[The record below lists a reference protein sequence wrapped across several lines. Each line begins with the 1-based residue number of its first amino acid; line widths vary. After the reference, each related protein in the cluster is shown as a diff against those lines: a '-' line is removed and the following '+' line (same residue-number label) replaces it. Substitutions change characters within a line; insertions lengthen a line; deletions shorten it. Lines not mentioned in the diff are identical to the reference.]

1 MARVEGFEPAKSE
14 QEPVDIN
21 GNPVPVGVWGDSTT
35 GVGVF
40 GTSGALPP
48 DVENIPTNIAG
59 VEGHAIQNP
68 GVFGRSIQDAGVSG
82 ESVQGL
88 GVLGRSATATGVL
101 GVTFVP
107 SIPGQPP
114 DASGVFGSSTT
125 GGNGVTGFVGEAT
138 GVVGSSVRGTGVRGF
153 SGAADGVL
161 GETIGRG
168 SVGVRGRSDTG
179 AGVVGSSKSQTG
191 VAGSSDSGVGVRGD
205 SSGGFLSAGVVGA
218 SASGFISAGL
228 FGTSDAQNGI
238 GVFGRGGPNGWAGFL
253 DGKVEVFGPL
263 VKSGGGF
270 KIDHPLEPA
279 HKSLSHSFVESP
291 DMKNVYDGVVDLG
304 QNGEC
309 CVELPEWFEAL
320 NCDFRYQLT
329 SIGEPAPNLHVAQEI
344 SNNRFNIAGGKPG
357 MKVSW
362 QVTGIRKDAWA
373 QAHPLIVEEEKPEN
387 EREYYR
393 HPELYNQP
401 PENST
406 FWKGNSELK
415 RQLEERR
422 PPEEPQRFDRAHLEQ
437 EWQQVEELV
446 QRMRQTMPSKDGG

>member
-138 GVVGSSVRGTGVRGF
+138 GVVGSSVE
-153 SGAADGVL
+153 ANIK
-161 GETIGRG
+161 EGR
-168 SVGVRGRSDTG
+168 
-179 AGVVGSSKSQTG
+179 
-191 VAGSSDSGVGVRGD
+191 
-205 SSGGFLSAGVVGA
+205 
-218 SASGFISAGL
+218 I
-228 FGTSDAQNGI
+228 
-238 GVFGRGGPNGWAGFL
+238 
-253 DGKVEVFGPL
+253 
-263 VKSGGGF
+263 
-270 KIDHPLEPA
+270 
-279 HKSLSHSFVESP
+279 
-291 DMKNVYDGVVDLG
+291 
-304 QNGEC
+304 
-309 CVELPEWFEAL
+309 
-320 NCDFRYQLT
+320 
-329 SIGEPAPNLHVAQEI
+329 SIGSPIARALIGKEVGDVVTVKAPGGDIEYEI
-344 SNNRFNIAGGKPG
+344 ISI
-357 MKVSW
+357 
-362 QVTGIRKDAWA
+362 
-373 QAHPLIVEEEKPEN
+373 
-387 EREYYR
+387 EY
-393 HPELYNQP
+393 
-401 PENST
+401 
-406 FWKGNSELK
+406 
-415 RQLEERR
+415 
-422 PPEEPQRFDRAHLEQ
+422 
-437 EWQQVEELV
+437 V
-446 QRMRQTMPSKDGG
+446 